1 MKSASG
7 SGSSTSCSRGAELWG
22 KKSAATPQPAP
33 PPERGRPVADAE
45 RSEAQAT
52 GWGSA
57 TTTMTPTPTLPLAGG
72 GSALISRRDRGSLTT
87 ALNRLLRFA
96 TLPNLMLVACAVVAV
111 WFVAVPLSAL
121 LYNAFTEDTG
131 FGPGAFSLDNFVE
144 AYSSWHIPR
153 LFRNSLIF
161 AIATAL
167 TTFVMG
173 ALVAW
178 VVERTDAPGA
188 MFFHTLSLLS
198 FAIPGLLMAMA
209 WIFVFSPN
217 IGWGNAVLK
226 SVLGLTEAP
235 VNIYSMAGMTWALS
249 SHYFPLA
256 YLALG
261 PALRVLDVRMEE
273 AALMSGGNY
282 PQVFTRVTVPL
293 LRPAILSALLLLFV
307 MGMASYEVP
316 RLIGRPARID
326 VFTTDIQGAIISTPP
341 AFGVASAL
349 GLTLLAICVLAVLFY
364 RRATRHAEAF
374 ATITGKGYRPTR
386 VRLGRW
392 RWPVALGI
400 GAMFVLA
407 LGLPLLTLIWQS
419 FFRNLAQPFFSSTA
433 SATLDNYDFI
443 LRYPIFLAAVKT
455 SVLLGVMSATIVAGL
470 TFVMAWIAHRSLP
483 RYGFILDALA
493 FAPIAIPGVIVGA
506 GILVAYLMLPIPI
519 YNTIWILL
527 VAYVTLYLP
536 YGMRFAS
543 SGITQ
548 IHRELEEVAA
558 VSGAG
563 LGRIFG
569 RIILPLLAPVLLAG
583 WIYVFVLAVRELG
596 ASIFLVG
603 PGTHVLGT
611 ISLTMWEEGGS
622 YGAVAALGVVQ
633 IIPLIAIVAGL
644 RAIEL
649 RIQRRAQV
657 PES

>member
-1 MKSASG
+1 LSIANG
-7 SGSSTSCSRGAELWG
+7 RLDGLP
-22 KKSAATPQPAP
+22 AAAVL
-33 PPERGRPVADAE
+33 GR
-45 RSEAQAT
+45 
-52 GWGSA
+52 
-57 TTTMTPTPTLPLAGG
+57 
-72 GSALISRRDRGSLTT
+72 T
-87 ALNRLLRFA
+87 ARLV
-96 TLPNLMLVACAVVAV
+96 TLPNVALVGCVLAAV
-111 WFVAVPLSAL
+111 WFVFVPLSAL
-121 LYNAFTEDTG
+121 VYNAFTEDTG

-144 AYSSWHIPR
+144 AYSSWHILH
-153 LFRNSLIF
+153 LFWNSLVF
-161 AIATAL
+161 ACSTAL

-178 VVERTDAPGA
+178 VVERTDAPGGA
-188 MFFHTLSLLS
+188 LFHTLSLLS

-226 SVLGLTEAP
+226 SAFGLAEAP
-235 VNIYSMAGMTWALS
+235 VNIYSMAGMTWALA

-273 AALMSGGNY
+273 AALMSGGNFA
-282 PQVFTRVTVPL
+282 QVFGRITLPL

-326 VFTTDIQGAIISTPP
+326 VFTTDIQGAIIATPP

-349 GLTLLAICVLAVLFY
+349 GLTLLAICVLAVFFY
-364 RRATRHAEAF
+364 RRATRHAESF

-386 VRLGRW
+386 VKLGRW
-392 RWPVALGI
+392 RWPVALAL
-400 GAMFVLA
+400 GAMFAFA
-407 LGLPLLTLIWQS
+407 LGLPLVTLVWQS
-419 FFRNLAQPFFSSTA
+419 FFRNLAQPFFSSA
-433 SATLDNYDFI
+433 ALATLDNYDFI

-455 SVLLGVMSATIVAGL
+455 SVLLAAMAATIVAGL
-470 TFVMAWIAHRSLP
+470 TFVMAWIAQRSLP

-548 IHRELEEVAA
+548 IHRELEEMAS
-558 VSGAG
+558 VSGAS
-563 LGRIFG
+563 LGQTFG
-569 RIILPLLAPVLLAG
+569 RIMLPLLAPVLLAG

-622 YGAVAALGVVQ
+622 YGAVAALGVLQ
-633 IIPLIAIVAGL
+633 IIPLIVIVAGL

-649 RIQRRAQV
+649 RIQRRAQGIGTA
-657 PES
+657 P

>member
-1 MKSASG
+1 VAV
-7 SGSSTSCSRGAELWG
+7 TNHLERVPQA
-22 KKSAATPQPAP
+22 SAA
-33 PPERGRPVADAE
+33 ER
-45 RSEAQAT
+45 
-52 GWGSA
+52 
-57 TTTMTPTPTLPLAGG
+57 LA
-72 GSALISRRDRGSLTT
+72 ALISLP
-87 ALNRLLRFA
+87 RLL
-96 TLPNLMLVACAVVAV
+96 LVACVVLAV
-111 WFVAVPLSAL
+111 WFVFVPLSAL

-131 FGPGAFSLDNFVE
+131 FGPGALSLDNFVE
-144 AYSSWHIPR
+144 AYSSWHILR
-153 LFRNSLIF
+153 LFRNSLVF
-161 AIATAL
+161 AVGSAI
-167 TTFVMG
+167 TTFAMG

-178 VVERTDAPGA
+178 TVERTDTPGA
-188 MFFHTLSLLS
+188 SLFHTLSILS
-198 FAIPGLLMAMA
+198 FAIPGLLTAMA

-217 IGWGNAVLK
+217 IGWANALLK
-226 SVLGLTEAP
+226 SLLGLEEAP
-235 VNIYSMAGMTWALS
+235 VNIYSMAGMVWALS

-273 AALMSGGNY
+273 AALMAGGNY
-282 PQVFTRVTVPL
+282 AQVFGRVTLPL
-293 LRPAILSALLLLFV
+293 LRPAIFSALLLLFV

-349 GLTLLAICVLAVLFY
+349 SLSLLAICVLAVYFY
-364 RRATRHAEAF
+364 RRATRNAESF

-386 VRLGRW
+386 VKLGPW
-392 RWPVALGI
+392 RWPLALAV
-400 GAMFVLA
+400 GAMFA
-407 LGLPLLTLIWQS
+407 ISLGLPLLTLVWQS
-419 FFRNLAQPFFSSTA
+419 FYRNLAQPFVGSGGA
-433 SATLDNYDFI
+433 LATLDNFDFI
-443 LRYPIFLAAVKT
+443 LTYPIFLAAVKT
-455 SVLLGVMSATIVAGL
+455 SVLLAAMAATLVAAL
-470 TFVMAWIAHRSLP
+470 TFVMAWIAQRALP

-563 LGRIFG
+563 LGKIFS

-622 YGAVAALGVVQ
+622 YGAVAALAVIQ
-633 IIPLIAIVAGL
+633 IIPLIVIVAGL
-644 RAIEL
+644 RWIEL
-649 RIQRRAQV
+649 RIQRRAEASV
-657 PES
+657 

>member
-1 MKSASG
+1 V
-7 SGSSTSCSRGAELWG
+7 TI
-22 KKSAATPQPAP
+22 
-33 PPERGRPVADAE
+33 
-45 RSEAQAT
+45 
-52 GWGSA
+52 
-57 TTTMTPTPTLPLAGG
+57 
-72 GSALISRRDRGSLTT
+72 IS
-87 ALNRLLRFA
+87 NRLDSLPGAVAVGRLVAFV
-96 TLPNLMLVACAVVAV
+96 TLPNVALVACVVVAV
-111 WFVAVPLSAL
+111 WFVFVPLCAL
-121 LYNAFTEDTG
+121 LYDAFTEDTG

-144 AYSSWHIPR
+144 AYSSWHILR
-153 LFRNSLIF
+153 LFWNSLVF
-161 AIATAL
+161 AVGTAV

-178 VVERTDAPGA
+178 VVERTDAPGGSL
-188 MFFHTLSLLS
+188 FHSLSLMS
-198 FAIPGLLMAMA
+198 FAVPGLLMAMA

-217 IGWGNAVLK
+217 IGWGNVVLK
-226 SVLGLTEAP
+226 SMFGLVEAP

-273 AALMSGGNY
+273 AALMSGGSY
-282 PQVFTRVTVPL
+282 GHVLGKVTLPL

-374 ATITGKGYRPTR
+374 ATITGKGYKPTR
-386 VRLGRW
+386 IKLGRW

-407 LGLPLLTLIWQS
+407 LGLPLFTLVWQS
-419 FFRNLAQPFFSSTA
+419 FFRNLAQPFLSSA
-433 SATLDNYDFI
+433 EHFTLDNYDFI
-443 LRYPIFLAAVKT
+443 LSYPIFLAAVKT
-455 SVLLGVMSATIVAGL
+455 SVLLAAMAATIVAGL
-470 TFVMAWIAHRSLP
+470 TFVMAWIAQRSLP
-483 RYGFILDALA
+483 RYGFVLDALA

-527 VAYVTLYLP
+527 VAYITLYLP

-548 IHRELEEVAA
+548 IHRELEEVAQ

-563 LGRIFG
+563 VGQIFRRIL
-569 RIILPLLAPVLLAG
+569 LPLLAPVLLAG

-622 YGAVAALGVVQ
+622 YGAVAALGVLQ
-633 IIPLIAIVAGL
+633 IIPLILIVAGL
-644 RAIEL
+644 RWIEL

-657 PES
+657 TQT

>member
-1 MKSASG
+1 MFAEAPSQAMAAN
-7 SGSSTSCSRGAELWG
+7 TSRFESLPNDAL
-22 KKSAATPQPAP
+22 AP
-33 PPERGRPVADAE
+33 HGVGTRHAYDDEAPHDHRQRPRWIGCLE
-45 RSEAQAT
+45 QLQR
-52 GWGSA
+52 GSA
-57 TTTMTPTPTLPLAGG
+57 GLA
-72 GSALISRRDRGSLTT
+72 S
-87 ALNRLLRFA
+87 
-96 TLPNLMLVACAVVAV
+96 LPNVMLVACVVVAV
-111 WFVAVPLSAL
+111 WFVFVPLAAL
-121 LYNAFTEDTG
+121 VYNAFTEDTG
-131 FGPGAFSLDNFVE
+131 FGPGRFSLENFVE
-144 AYSSWHIPR
+144 AYSSWHILR
-153 LFRNSLIF
+153 LLWNSLVF
-161 AIATAL
+161 ARRHGGDDVRHGRDCCLGGRAY
-167 TTFVMG
+167 G
-173 ALVAW
+173 
-178 VVERTDAPGA
+178 RTRRQRCS
-188 MFFHTLSLLS
+188 TRWRCVS
-198 FAIPGLLMAMA
+198 FAVPGLLMAMA

-226 SVLGLTEAP
+226 SALGLDEAP

-273 AALMSGGNY
+273 AALMAGGTY
-282 PQVFTRVTVPL
+282 RQVFTRVTLPL

-349 GLTLLAICVLAVLFY
+349 GLTLLVICVTCRVFLSP
-364 RRATRHAEAF
+364 RHAARGILRHHHRQGLQ
-374 ATITGKGYRPTR
+374 AHAHQARTLALAGRAR
-386 VRLGRW
+386 RRRHVRLRA
-392 RWPVALGI
+392 RPAAPHARVAVVLPQS
-400 GAMFVLA
+400 GAAVPRPPRA
-407 LGLPLLTLIWQS
+407 E
-419 FFRNLAQPFFSSTA
+419 
-433 SATLDNYDFI
+433 ATLENYDFI
-443 LRYPIFLAAVKT
+443 LSYPIFLAAVKT
-455 SVLLGVMSATIVAGL
+455 SVLLAAMAATIVGGL
-470 TFVMAWIAHRSLP
+470 TFVMAWIAQRSLP

-543 SGITQ
+543 SGIAQ
-548 IHRELEEVAA
+548 IHRELEEMAA

-563 LGRIFG
+563 LGQIFARIM
-569 RIILPLLAPVLLAG
+569 LPLLAPVLLAG

-633 IIPLIAIVAGL
+633 IIPLIVIVAGL
-644 RAIEL
+644 RSIEL
-649 RIQRRAQV
+649 RIQRRAEARQT
-657 PES
+657 

>member
-1 MKSASG
+1 MAAV
-7 SGSSTSCSRGAELWG
+7 SR
-22 KKSAATPQPAP
+22 AA
-33 PPERGRPVADAE
+33 
-45 RSEAQAT
+45 
-52 GWGSA
+52 
-57 TTTMTPTPTLPLAGG
+57 
-72 GSALISRRDRGSLTT
+72 
-87 ALNRLLRFA
+87 RLA
-96 TLPNLMLVACAVVAV
+96 TLPNILLVACVVVAV
-111 WFVAVPLSAL
+111 WLVFVPLSAL

-131 FGPGAFSLDNFVE
+131 FGPGALSLDNFVE
-144 AYSSWHIPR
+144 AYSSWHILR
-153 LFRNSLIF
+153 LFWNSLVF
-161 AIATAL
+161 ALGTAV

-178 VVERTDAPGA
+178 AVERTDAPGA
-188 MFFHTLSLLS
+188 SLFHTLSLLS
-198 FAIPGLLMAMA
+198 FAVPGLLMAMA

-217 IGWGNAVLK
+217 IGWGNTLLK
-226 SVLGLTEAP
+226 SGFGLHEAP

-282 PQVFTRVTVPL
+282 SQVFTRVTLPL

-326 VFTTDIQGAIISTPP
+326 VFTTDIQGAIIATPP

-349 GLTLLAICVLAVLFY
+349 GLTLLAICVLAVYFY
-364 RRATRHAEAF
+364 RRATRHAESF

-386 VRLGRW
+386 VKLGPW

-400 GAMFVLA
+400 GAMFALA
-407 LGLPLLTLIWQS
+407 LGLPLLTLVWQS
-419 FFRNLAQPFFSSTA
+419 FFRNLAQPFFSSGA
-433 SATLDNYDFI
+433 QATLDNYDFI
-443 LRYPIFLAAVKT
+443 LSYPIFLSAVKT
-455 SVLLGVMSATIVAGL
+455 SVLLAAMAATIVAGL
-470 TFVMAWIAHRSLP
+470 TFVMAWIAQRSLP

-563 LGRIFG
+563 LGQIFARIM
-569 RIILPLLAPVLLAG
+569 LPLLAPVLLAG

-622 YGAVAALGVVQ
+622 YGAVAALGVLQ
-633 IIPLIAIVAGL
+633 IIPLAIIVAGL
-644 RAIEL
+644 RWIEL
-649 RIQRRAQV
+649 RIQRRAQAADATAQ
-657 PES
+657 